1 MAVDAR
7 TEEFQHIEVFDKF
20 ALFTDARIDRTTV
33 PKGWY
38 CYDFRGTGD
47 DPGELRFIEESV
59 VVNHS
64 GSILMPEK
72 LELPASG
79 QLDAW
84 DEFGFLDECDMTLR
98 EFCEVHDLPYPA
110 EEEEFHIRPARPD
123 EAGLFYAQHSSED
136 ERLGAIGHVRMD
148 FGRSGNEFW
157 HTWHP
162 RGSEDLNN
170 PAFKAELQEVVDMMR
185 GSVLKSR
192 FAMAHFCYE
201 HGGRINGDWTQDF
214 GYIVETEHYSY
225 CLRCNPSPEDY
236 NAYLTCFDLDV
247 QRQNMAH
254 EKPLVGRVTF
264 VGDDAQEFTD
274 AEAFLKCIREEL
286 PYFPTTGFR
295 CEVLTDDSAVR
306 KQVDDIFYD
315 FFGEE
320 NPHQIEDYQNEP
332 EQDMTFGGV

>member
-1 MAVDAR
+1 MRVNAR
-7 TEEFQHIEVFDKF
+7 TEEFEHIEILDKF
-20 ALFTDARIDRTTV
+20 ALFTNARIDHTTV
-33 PKGWY
+33 PEGWY

-110 EEEEFHIRPARPD
+110 E
-123 EAGLFYAQHSSED
+123 D
-136 ERLGAIGHVRMD
+136 ER
-148 FGRSGNEFW
+148 
-157 HTWHP
+157 
-162 RGSEDLNN
+162 
-170 PAFKAELQEVVDMMR
+170 
-185 GSVLKSR
+185 
-192 FAMAHFCYE
+192 
-201 HGGRINGDWTQDF
+201 
-214 GYIVETEHYSY
+214 
-225 CLRCNPSPEDY
+225 
-236 NAYLTCFDLDV
+236 
-247 QRQNMAH
+247 
-254 EKPLVGRVTF
+254 LVGRVTF
-264 VGDDAQEFTD
+264 VGDDVQEFTD

-295 CEVLTDDSAVR
+295 CEVLTDDPAVR

-320 NPHQIEDYQNEP
+320 NPYQIEDYQNEP
-332 EQDMTFGGV
+332 EQNMTFGGV

>member
-20 ALFTDARIDRTTV
+20 ALFTNARIDRATV
-33 PKGWY
+33 PEGWY

-98 EFCEVHDLPYPA
+98 EFCEVHDLPYP
-110 EEEEFHIRPARPD
+110 
-123 EAGLFYAQHSSED
+123 SED
-136 ERLGAIGHVRMD
+136 ER
-148 FGRSGNEFW
+148 
-157 HTWHP
+157 
-162 RGSEDLNN
+162 
-170 PAFKAELQEVVDMMR
+170 
-185 GSVLKSR
+185 
-192 FAMAHFCYE
+192 
-201 HGGRINGDWTQDF
+201 
-214 GYIVETEHYSY
+214 
-225 CLRCNPSPEDY
+225 
-236 NAYLTCFDLDV
+236 
-247 QRQNMAH
+247 
-254 EKPLVGRVTF
+254 LVGRVTF

-295 CEVLTDDSAVR
+295 CEVLTDDPAVR

-320 NPHQIEDYQNEP
+320 NPHQIEDYQNESR
-332 EQDMTFGGV
+332 QDMAFGGV

>member
-20 ALFTDARIDRTTV
+20 ALFTNARIDRTTV

-123 EAGLFYAQHSSED
+123 EAGLFYAQHS
-136 ERLGAIGHVRMD
+136 
-148 FGRSGNEFW
+148 NE
-157 HTWHP
+157 P
-162 RGSEDLNN
+162 
-170 PAFKAELQEVVDMMR
+170 P
-185 GSVLKSR
+185 
-192 FAMAHFCYE
+192 
-201 HGGRINGDWTQDF
+201 
-214 GYIVETEHYSY
+214 
-225 CLRCNPSPEDY
+225 
-236 NAYLTCFDLDV
+236 
-247 QRQNMAH
+247 
-254 EKPLVGRVTF
+254 VGRVTF

-274 AEAFLKCIREEL
+274 AEAFLKCVQEEL
-286 PYFPTTGFR
+286 PYRPTTGLR
-295 CEVLTDDSAVR
+295 YEVLTDDPSVR
-306 KQVDDIFYD
+306 RQVDDIIFD
-315 FFGEE
+315 FCGEE
-320 NPHQIEDYQNEP
+320 NPRQLEEYQKTP
-332 EQDMTFGGV
+332 KQGMTMGGIR

>member
-1 MAVDAR
+1 MAIDAR

-20 ALFTDARIDRTTV
+20 ALFTNARIDRTTV
-33 PKGWY
+33 PEGWY
-38 CYDFRGTGD
+38 CYDFRGTGN
-47 DPGELRFIEESV
+47 DPGELRFIEERV

-98 EFCEVHDLPYPA
+98 EFCELHDLPYP
-110 EEEEFHIRPARPD
+110 
-123 EAGLFYAQHSSED
+123 SED
-136 ERLGAIGHVRMD
+136 ER
-148 FGRSGNEFW
+148 
-157 HTWHP
+157 
-162 RGSEDLNN
+162 
-170 PAFKAELQEVVDMMR
+170 
-185 GSVLKSR
+185 
-192 FAMAHFCYE
+192 
-201 HGGRINGDWTQDF
+201 
-214 GYIVETEHYSY
+214 
-225 CLRCNPSPEDY
+225 
-236 NAYLTCFDLDV
+236 
-247 QRQNMAH
+247 
-254 EKPLVGRVTF
+254 LVGRVTF
-264 VGDDAQEFTD
+264 VGDGAQEFTD

-295 CEVLTDDSAVR
+295 CEVLTDDPAVR

-332 EQDMTFGGV
+332 KQDMAFGGV

>member
-7 TEEFQHIEVFDKF
+7 TEEFQHLELFDKF
-20 ALFTDARIDRTTV
+20 ALFTNARIDRTTV

-110 EEEEFHIRPARPD
+110 E
-123 EAGLFYAQHSSED
+123 D
-136 ERLGAIGHVRMD
+136 ER
-148 FGRSGNEFW
+148 
-157 HTWHP
+157 
-162 RGSEDLNN
+162 
-170 PAFKAELQEVVDMMR
+170 
-185 GSVLKSR
+185 
-192 FAMAHFCYE
+192 
-201 HGGRINGDWTQDF
+201 
-214 GYIVETEHYSY
+214 
-225 CLRCNPSPEDY
+225 
-236 NAYLTCFDLDV
+236 
-247 QRQNMAH
+247 
-254 EKPLVGRVTF
+254 LVGRVTF
-264 VGDDAQEFTD
+264 VGDGAQEFTD
-274 AEAFLKCIREEL
+274 VEAFLKCIREEL

-295 CEVLTDDSAVR
+295 CEVLTDDPAVR

-320 NPHQIEDYQNEP
+320 NPHQIEDYQNDP
-332 EQDMTFGGV
+332 KQDMTFGGV

>member
-7 TEEFQHIEVFDKF
+7 TEEFQPIEVFDKF
-20 ALFTDARIDRTTV
+20 ALFTNARIDRTTV

-84 DEFGFLDECDMTLR
+84 DEFGFLDEGDMTLR
-98 EFCEVHDLPYPA
+98 EFCEVHDLPYPS
-110 EEEEFHIRPARPD
+110 
-123 EAGLFYAQHSSED
+123 EANL
-136 ERLGAIGHVRMD
+136 
-148 FGRSGNEFW
+148 
-157 HTWHP
+157 
-162 RGSEDLNN
+162 
-170 PAFKAELQEVVDMMR
+170 
-185 GSVLKSR
+185 
-192 FAMAHFCYE
+192 
-201 HGGRINGDWTQDF
+201 
-214 GYIVETEHYSY
+214 
-225 CLRCNPSPEDY
+225 
-236 NAYLTCFDLDV
+236 
-247 QRQNMAH
+247 
-254 EKPLVGRVTF
+254 LVGRVTF

-295 CEVLTDDSAVR
+295 CEVLTDDPAVR

-320 NPHQIEDYQNEP
+320 NPHQIEDYQNETK
-332 EQDMTFGGV
+332 QDMTFGGV

>member
-20 ALFTDARIDRTTV
+20 ALFTNARIDRTTV
-33 PKGWY
+33 PEGWY

-64 GSILMPEK
+64 GSILVPEK

-98 EFCEVHDLPYPA
+98 EFCEVHDLPYP
-110 EEEEFHIRPARPD
+110 
-123 EAGLFYAQHSSED
+123 SED
-136 ERLGAIGHVRMD
+136 KR
-148 FGRSGNEFW
+148 
-157 HTWHP
+157 
-162 RGSEDLNN
+162 
-170 PAFKAELQEVVDMMR
+170 
-185 GSVLKSR
+185 
-192 FAMAHFCYE
+192 
-201 HGGRINGDWTQDF
+201 
-214 GYIVETEHYSY
+214 
-225 CLRCNPSPEDY
+225 
-236 NAYLTCFDLDV
+236 
-247 QRQNMAH
+247 
-254 EKPLVGRVTF
+254 LVGRVTF

-286 PYFPTTGFR
+286 PYFPATGFR
-295 CEVLTDDSAVR
+295 CEVLTDDPAVR

-320 NPHQIEDYQNEP
+320 NPHQIEDYHNEP
-332 EQDMTFGGV
+332 KQDMAFGGV

>member
-1 MAVDAR
+1 MSVNAR

-20 ALFTDARIDRTTV
+20 ALFTNARIDRTTV
-33 PKGWY
+33 PESWY

-110 EEEEFHIRPARPD
+110 EEK
-123 EAGLFYAQHSSED
+123 L
-136 ERLGAIGHVRMD
+136 
-148 FGRSGNEFW
+148 
-157 HTWHP
+157 
-162 RGSEDLNN
+162 
-170 PAFKAELQEVVDMMR
+170 
-185 GSVLKSR
+185 
-192 FAMAHFCYE
+192 
-201 HGGRINGDWTQDF
+201 
-214 GYIVETEHYSY
+214 
-225 CLRCNPSPEDY
+225 
-236 NAYLTCFDLDV
+236 
-247 QRQNMAH
+247 
-254 EKPLVGRVTF
+254 LVGRVTY

-295 CEVLTDDSAVR
+295 CEVLTDDPAVR

-320 NPHQIEDYQNEP
+320 NPHQIEDYQNETK
-332 EQDMTFGGV
+332 QDMTFGGV

>member
-20 ALFTDARIDRTTV
+20 ALFTNARIDRTTV
-33 PKGWY
+33 PEGWY

-72 LELPASG
+72 LELPTSG

-84 DEFGFLDECDMTLR
+84 DEFGFLDEDDMTLR
-98 EFCEVHDLPYPA
+98 EFCEIHDLSYP
-110 EEEEFHIRPARPD
+110 
-123 EAGLFYAQHSSED
+123 SED
-136 ERLGAIGHVRMD
+136 E
-148 FGRSGNEFW
+148 S
-157 HTWHP
+157 
-162 RGSEDLNN
+162 
-170 PAFKAELQEVVDMMR
+170 
-185 GSVLKSR
+185 
-192 FAMAHFCYE
+192 
-201 HGGRINGDWTQDF
+201 
-214 GYIVETEHYSY
+214 
-225 CLRCNPSPEDY
+225 
-236 NAYLTCFDLDV
+236 
-247 QRQNMAH
+247 
-254 EKPLVGRVTF
+254 LVGRVTF

-295 CEVLTDDSAVR
+295 CEVLTDNPAVR

>member
-1 MAVDAR
+1 MAIDAR

-20 ALFTDARIDRTTV
+20 ALFTNARIDRTTV
-33 PKGWY
+33 PEGWY

-59 VVNHS
+59 VANHS

-157 HTWHP
+157 HT
-162 RGSEDLNN
+162 
-170 PAFKAELQEVVDMMR
+170 
-185 GSVLKSR
+185 
-192 FAMAHFCYE
+192 
-201 HGGRINGDWTQDF
+201 
-214 GYIVETEHYSY
+214 
-225 CLRCNPSPEDY
+225 
-236 NAYLTCFDLDV
+236 
-247 QRQNMAH
+247 
-254 EKPLVGRVTF
+254 
-264 VGDDAQEFTD
+264 
-274 AEAFLKCIREEL
+274 
-286 PYFPTTGFR
+286 
-295 CEVLTDDSAVR
+295 
-306 KQVDDIFYD
+306 
-315 FFGEE
+315 
-320 NPHQIEDYQNEP
+320 
-332 EQDMTFGGV
+332 

>member
-1 MAVDAR
+1 MAIDAR

-20 ALFTDARIDRTTV
+20 ALFTNARIDRTTM
-33 PKGWY
+33 PEGWY

-84 DEFGFLDECDMTLR
+84 DEFGFLDEDDMTLR
-98 EFCEVHDLPYPA
+98 EFCEIHDLSYP
-110 EEEEFHIRPARPD
+110 
-123 EAGLFYAQHSSED
+123 SED
-136 ERLGAIGHVRMD
+136 E
-148 FGRSGNEFW
+148 S
-157 HTWHP
+157 
-162 RGSEDLNN
+162 
-170 PAFKAELQEVVDMMR
+170 
-185 GSVLKSR
+185 
-192 FAMAHFCYE
+192 
-201 HGGRINGDWTQDF
+201 
-214 GYIVETEHYSY
+214 
-225 CLRCNPSPEDY
+225 
-236 NAYLTCFDLDV
+236 
-247 QRQNMAH
+247 
-254 EKPLVGRVTF
+254 LVGRVTF

-295 CEVLTDDSAVR
+295 CEVLTDDPAVR

-320 NPHQIEDYQNEP
+320 NPHQIEDYQNESK
-332 EQDMTFGGV
+332 QDMTFGGV